1 MKNHFSKILPKASLF
16 IIGIFNSCTLLFN
29 GGNYNLLAP
38 NSEMV
43 ISFLYVFYK
52 SCVEFSHWFGTRKKK
67 NLMAICY
74 TTIIFSN
81 VMLKFFPMS
90 YFETLKVP
98 FQNIIY
104 FLSLLCKSSNFSS
117 DI

>member
-1 MKNHFSKILPKASLF
+1 MEMKNHFSKILPKASLF

-43 ISFLYVFYK
+43 ISFPYVFYK

-67 NLMAICY
+67 LNGYLLHY
-74 TTIIFSN
+74 N
-81 VMLKFFPMS
+81 NFF
-90 YFETLKVP
+90 
-98 FQNIIY
+98 
-104 FLSLLCKSSNFSS
+104 
-117 DI
+117 